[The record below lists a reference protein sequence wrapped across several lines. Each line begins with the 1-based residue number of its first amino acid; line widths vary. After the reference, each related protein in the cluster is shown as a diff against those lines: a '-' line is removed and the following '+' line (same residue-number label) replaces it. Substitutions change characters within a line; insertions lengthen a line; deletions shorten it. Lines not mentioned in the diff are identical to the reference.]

1 MHHRSTLLSLILTLL
16 CSYSYGQRSDT
27 THLSLAETIARAQE
41 RGPLARMSR
50 STYRSRR
57 ANYDAFR
64 ASLLPQLWLNGVA
77 PDFTRAINPIVQPD
91 GTTLYVEQSQVNS
104 TLALSLSQA
113 LPFSGGEL
121 FFSSGLTR
129 TDDLADKS
137 ILWRSSPFIVGLRQP
152 IFGMNTLAW
161 NSDIEDLRAE
171 EADRGFIEEMED
183 AALNASGK
191 FFDVYTAALR
201 YDNARLNVLV
211 NDSLLYVSRGRFDV
225 GRIDETELLQSEL
238 TLANARKELAD
249 AELDHRTALADLAI
263 SLSRDGS
270 EMLDVVPPEQ
280 LTTVRVSIPEAIA
293 HAKANRKEW
302 TSYELELTSA
312 ERDLAQARATNGFA
326 ASVSAT
332 FGYNQT
338 APKLAEAYKDLLDQQ
353 TARLELSVPIYRF
366 GRGNALIESAE
377 ANLDRTEIEVKMK
390 RELFEKNVV
399 EQVNRFLRSQDQVPL
414 SMKADTIAQ
423 KQYELAYQRYLI
435 GKIDITRLLLA
446 QEAKDRA
453 RLSLAVTLREYW
465 TNYYL
470 LRKATLFDFTRNSK
484 IEYPY

>member
-1 MHHRSTLLSLILTLL
+1 MHYRSTLLLLLLATFFSTSYAQDLTL
-16 CSYSYGQRSDT
+16 T
-27 THLSLAETIARAQE
+27 ETISRAQE
-41 RGPLARMSR
+41 RGPLAKMSR
-50 STYRSRR
+50 LGYRSKK
-57 ANYDAFR
+57 ATHDAFR

-91 GTTLYVEQSQVNS
+91 GTTLYVEQSQANS
-104 TLALSLSQA
+104 SLALSLSQA
-113 LPFSGGEL
+113 LPFTGGEL
-121 FFSSGLTR
+121 FLSSGLTR
-129 TDDLADKS
+129 IDDLADKS
-137 ILWRSSPFIVGLRQP
+137 ILWRSSPFVVGLRQT
-152 IFGMNTLAW
+152 IFGMNQLAW

-171 EADRGFIEEMED
+171 EADRAFIEEMEE
-183 AALNASGK
+183 AALNASNR
-191 FFDVYTAALR
+191 FFDVYTATLR
-201 YDNARLNVLV
+201 SDNARLNVLV
-211 NDSLLYVSRGRFDV
+211 NDSLLYVSRGRFQV

-249 AELDHRTALADLAI
+249 AELDHRTAIAELGIALG
-263 SLSRDGS
+263 REGS
-270 EMLDVVPPEQ
+270 EALDVMPPEQ
-280 LTTVRVSIPEAIA
+280 LPMIRVSIPEAIA
-293 HAKANRKEW
+293 QAKANRKEW

-312 ERDLAQARATNGFA
+312 ERDLAQTKATNGFA

-338 APKLAEAYKDLLDQQ
+338 APKLSDAYKDLLDQQ

-366 GRGNALIESAE
+366 GRGNALIEAAE
-377 ANLDRTEIEVKMK
+377 ANLERTEVDVKMK
-390 RELFEKNVV
+390 RELFEKNVA
-399 EQVNRFLRSQDQVPL
+399 EQVNRFLRSQEQVPL

-446 QEAKDRA
+446 QDAKDKA

-470 LRKATLFDFTRNSK
+470 MRRATLFDFARNTPITYAS
-484 IEYPY
+484 E